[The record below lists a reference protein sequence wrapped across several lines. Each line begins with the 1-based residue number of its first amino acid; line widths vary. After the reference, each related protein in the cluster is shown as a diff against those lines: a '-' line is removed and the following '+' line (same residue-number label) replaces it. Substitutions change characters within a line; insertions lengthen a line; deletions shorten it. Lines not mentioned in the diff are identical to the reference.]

1 MMNFRKILP
10 LLLLFACSLY
20 AQDNM
25 KDKKEQVKA
34 LKVAFLTSEL
44 DLSTQ
49 EAEKFWP
56 LYNVYDDKQFEIRH
70 QKMKAFKN
78 RLNSESLNK
87 ISEKDANILL
97 TQMEAADEELFYLRK
112 KFSKSLRTILP
123 ASKILKLKK
132 AEDDFYRKLLQ
143 QYGDRGKRR

>member
-1 MMNFRKILP
+1 MNFRKILP

>member
-1 MMNFRKILP
+1 MNFRKILP

-44 DLSTQ
+44 DLNTQ

>member
-1 MMNFRKILP
+1 MNFRKILP

-25 KDKKEQVKA
+25 KNKKEQVKA

>member
-44 DLSTQ
+44 DLNTQ

>member
-1 MMNFRKILP
+1 MNFRKIIP
-10 LLLLFACSLY
+10 LLLLFSCSFY

-34 LKVAFLTSEL
+34 LKVAFFTSEL
-44 DLSTQ
+44 DLSPQ

-87 ISEKDANILL
+87 MSEKDANILL
-97 TQMEAADEELFYLRK
+97 TQMETADEELFYLRK

-132 AEDDFYRKLLQ
+132 SEDDFYRKLLQ
-143 QYGDRGKRR
+143 QYGDRGKRK

>member
-1 MMNFRKILP
+1 MNFRKILP

-143 QYGDRGKRR
+143 QYGDRGKRK

>member
-1 MMNFRKILP
+1 MNFRKIIP
-10 LLLLFACSLY
+10 LLLLFSCSFY

-34 LKVAFLTSEL
+34 LKVAFFTSEL
-44 DLSTQ
+44 DLSPQ

-87 ISEKDANILL
+87 MSEKDANILL

-132 AEDDFYRKLLQ
+132 SEDDFYRKLLQ
-143 QYGDRGKRR
+143 QYGDRGKRK

>member
-143 QYGDRGKRR
+143 QYGDRGKRK